1 MKQLAIAA
9 CLAAA
14 VTLAPLPAGAQTFYV
29 CGMGT
34 VRHVEAV
41 RDTVARQPLADI
53 SERGIG
59 PFGTVLRVQ
68 TSSSDIRAKGYLVAI
83 QLDDVVYTGRFAHDG
98 QRLDPIRFDIN
109 ASIPT
114 CIDEDELVFGRP
126 DGRSIRT
133 TIVRTVRV
141 AN

>member
-1 MKQLAIAA
+1 MMNRFALAG

-14 VTLAPLPAGAQTFYV
+14 VILAPLPAGAQTFYV

-41 RDTVARQPLADI
+41 RDTVPRQSGADI
-53 SERGIG
+53 GDRGIG
-59 PFGTVLRVQ
+59 PSGSVLRVK

-109 ASIPT
+109 GSIPT
-114 CIDEDELVFGRP
+114 CIDETELIFGRP
-126 DGRSIRT
+126 ERLCSVICG
-133 TIVRTVRV
+133 
-141 AN
+141 